1 MSTPEPAP
9 ILPPG
14 VRLDKLLPKSTRQRH
29 ALLEWNVCFDGKRIG
44 RIEQWQARGAASTFY
59 RAKAFHPA
67 TGKVI
72 ELESDTDLAE
82 RVAKVLAAWRD
93 PERFV
98 HKPSWE
104 QTP

>member
-9 ILPPG
+9 ALPPG
-14 VRLDKLLPKSTRQRH
+14 VRLDRLLPTSFRQRH
-29 ALLEWNVCFDGKRIG
+29 AQPEWEVWFDGKRIG
-44 RIEQWQARGAASTFY
+44 RIEQWRARGAASTFY

-67 TGKVI
+67 AGKVI
-72 ELESDTDLAE
+72 ELESNTDLAE

-98 HKPSWE
+98 HKSSWE
-104 QTP
+104 